1 MSTLFIDRS
10 KISLEHDAGALI
22 VRDQGQRIATIP
34 LAPISR
40 VILRGSAQLSASVL
54 AQLGQRGIGV
64 IILSARTSQ
73 PTLFFG
79 RPHNDASLR
88 VAQSRASLDTDFC
101 LRYASHLVRRKIQ
114 GQIDCCEQLRQERPQ
129 HNYPLSVAL
138 RQLKQPLI
146 DAPHAHSLGTL
157 RGLEGAAA
165 NTYFAALQALVPE
178 SWGFKDRNRRPP
190 RDPFNVLLSLTYT
203 LAHAEAAFALHAAG
217 LDPCIGFYHQLLF
230 KRESLACDV
239 VEIVRPLVD
248 AFCLQL
254 VAKQTLTADHF
265 STGSTP
271 GAACILGKAGRS
283 RYYPAYEADFAPAMR
298 AVIKD
303 EIKSLVRRI
312 APDLPEPA
320 DFQPEWL
327 PTPYQNHNPELDE
340 EASPN

>member
-10 KISLEHDAGALI
+10 KISLEYDAGALI

-54 AQLGQRGIGV
+54 GHLGQRGIGV
-64 IILSARTSQ
+64 IILSGRLSQ

-79 RPHNDASLR
+79 RPHSDASLR
-88 VAQSRASLDTDFC
+88 VAQSRHSLDATFC
-101 LRYASHLVRRKIQ
+101 LQYARHLVRRKIQ
-114 GQIDCCEQLRQERPQ
+114 GQMDCFEQLRQARPQ

-138 RQLKQPLI
+138 RQLQQPLI
-146 DAPHAHSLGTL
+146 DAPHARNLSTL

-165 NTYFAALQALVPE
+165 NTYFAALQAVVPE

-203 LAHAEAAFALHAAG
+203 LAHAECAFALHAAG
-217 LDPCIGFYHQLLF
+217 LDPCIGYYHQLLF

-254 VAKQTLTADHF
+254 VAKQTLIADHF
-265 STGSTP
+265 SLGSTP
-271 GAACILGKAGRS
+271 GAACLLGKAGRS

-298 AVIKD
+298 AAIKD
-303 EIKSLVRRI
+303 EVKSLVRRI
-312 APDLPEPA
+312 APEQSEPA
-320 DFQPEWL
+320 DYQPDWL
-327 PTPYQNHNPELDE
+327 PTPHESHNPELEQDE
-340 EASPN
+340 YAD